1 MKNALVLL
9 VAVSA
14 PLSLPATNAEAC
26 GGCFAPPGAFTAV
39 EGHRMVIALGVE
51 QTVLWDQFRYTGE
64 PEEFAWV
71 LPVPAT
77 GAVVEIADDAFVD
90 RIDEATAPIVQPPS
104 GDPCGAAAGGC
115 DGIGTGSGTPPID
128 GVVVLQRATVG
139 PYETVT
145 VGADDPDAL
154 YTWLGVNGYAFP
166 DAGVPVLDHYIAG
179 RSAFLV
185 LRLRPGA
192 GVSAMRPI
200 RVRFR
205 GFMGTFPLE
214 MVTLGAT
221 GPVELSLWIIA
232 EQRYAARNYPTVA
245 IDPADL
251 VWDWATSTANY
262 QEVFDRTIDDS
273 GGRAW
278 VTEYAGL
285 LAGTPLAQTLK
296 KEAAGDY
303 AAAAAGVAV
312 PYLTRLRTRIL
323 VEHIDEDLEL
333 APSAEAGDVPRTL
346 IAGQQTGAEC
356 AGAATMSVAGSAG
369 RSGPA
374 ASLLLAIAAGW
385 LMLRRRAGSRPRP

>member
-1 MKNALVLL
+1 MKNALVLF

-14 PLSLPATNAEAC
+14 LVSVPAKDAEAC

-39 EGHRMVIALGVE
+39 EGHRMVIALGIE
-51 QTVLWDQFRYTGE
+51 ETFLWDQFRYTGE

-71 LPVPAT
+71 LPVPAS

-104 GDPCGAAAGGC
+104 GDPCGSQAGGC
-115 DGIGTGSGTPPID
+115 EGPIGGSGTPPID

-145 VGADDPDAL
+145 LGADDPDAL

-179 RSAFLV
+179 KSAFLV

-205 GFMGTFPLE
+205 GFLGTFPLE

-232 EQRYAARNYPTVA
+232 EQRYTALNYPTVA

-262 QEVFDRTIDDS
+262 DQVFDQTIDDS

-296 KEAAGDY
+296 KEAGDDY
-303 AAAAAGVAV
+303 AAAAAGVEV

-323 VEHIDEDLEL
+323 VEHIDQDLEL

-346 IAGQQTGAEC
+346 IAGQETGAEC
-356 AGAATMSVAGSAG
+356 AGAATMSVAGGAG
-369 RSGPA
+369 RGGPA
-374 ASLLLAIAAGW
+374 AGVLLAVAAGW
-385 LMLRRRAGSRPRP
+385 LTLRRRAGSRRRP

>member
-1 MKNALVLL
+1 MKNAFVLL

-14 PLSLPATNAEAC
+14 LMSVPATDAEAC

-51 QTVLWDQFRYTGE
+51 QTILWDQFRYTGE

-71 LPVPAT
+71 LPLPAS

-90 RIDEATAPIVQPPS
+90 RIDEATAPIVQPPA
-104 GDPCGAAAGGC
+104 GDPCAAAAGGC

-166 DAGVPVLDHYIAG
+166 DAGIPVLDHYIAG

-185 LRLRPGA
+185 LSLRPGA

-262 QEVFDRTIDDS
+262 EEVFDQTIEDH

-285 LAGTPLAQTLK
+285 LAGTPLAATLK
-296 KEAAGDY
+296 KEAAADY
-303 AAAAAGVAV
+303 AAAADSVAV
-312 PYLTRLRTRIL
+312 PYLTRLRGRML
-323 VEHIDEDLEL
+323 VDHIDQDLEL

-346 IAGQQTGAEC
+346 IAGQETGAEC
-356 AGAATMSVAGSAG
+356 AGATTMSVAGGAG
-369 RSGPA
+369 RSGPLA
-374 ASLLLAIAAGW
+374 GLLLAIAAGW
-385 LMLRRRAGSRPRP
+385 LTLRRRQSVR